1 MLCANDCVS
10 FIDYPDTH
18 RPQRSLCW
26 KKVAARQ
33 GYAKSLPQLPRN
45 KDGHR
50 WGSEMSWRKCYY
62 TTWHVVR
69 IVVDVSG
76 WMSTT
81 ASVYIAEA
89 SPAHLRGRLVA
100 FQSVLITMGRF
111 CGAMASAVAFS
122 LHPLVTGRK
131 QPVLMMTTD
140 LLTATKAHQPHF
152 RLQWLDVLN
161 FSSRRSVSIDRCSTF
176 VSVSF
181 IFHSTTATLTRVV
194 LLLLLHVDARTH
206 TYTHSKS
213 LDSIA
218 IRTIFWLIS
227 FDLISIDF
235 YDLVR
240 LKWPANL
247 FETCMPSMVECLLF
261 VSDDAFLF
269 EFGPAIRCD
278 QSSGSCS
285 CDALLWNALL
295 SFLLIS
301 IRRSFELFIYCS
313 IHFMFSL
320 PFICLNYDF
329 FSVFFI

>member
-1 MLCANDCVS
+1 MGIRNELKKVLLHHLTCCTNCCGCVRLDVDNGQRLHSRSQSGSSARPARGFSERLDNDGSLLRSDGFGRGFFTSSARHRTQTARFDDDHRFVNGHQS
-10 FIDYPDTH
+10 PSTAFPTSMAR
-18 RPQRSLCW
+18 RPQFLQSQVRFNRSMF
-26 KKVAARQ
+26 
-33 GYAKSLPQLPRN
+33 
-45 KDGHR
+45 D
-50 WGSEMSWRKCYY
+50 
-62 TTWHVVR
+62 VR
-69 IVVDVSG
+69 
-76 WMSTT
+76 
-81 ASVYIAEA
+81 
-89 SPAHLRGRLVA
+89 
-100 FQSVLITMGRF
+100 
-111 CGAMASAVAFS
+111 
-122 LHPLVTGRK
+122 
-131 QPVLMMTTD
+131 
-140 LLTATKAHQPHF
+140 
-152 RLQWLDVLN
+152 
-161 FSSRRSVSIDRCSTF
+161 

-285 CDALLWNALL
+285 CDALL
-295 SFLLIS
+295 
-301 IRRSFELFIYCS
+301 
-313 IHFMFSL
+313 
-320 PFICLNYDF
+320 
-329 FSVFFI
+329 